1 MTTESYVQERWSLD
15 DMFASIDSDELKEAL
30 AALEKQ
36 VEYFE
41 GHRQEL
47 TDDISSDRFF
57 EILEAYDG
65 LVRLQSR
72 LGGFASLRFSE
83 DTQDQ
88 RVQAFQATIQQRQAA
103 IENRIMFFKLW
114 WKQADQQVAE
124 RLLPAAGDYR
134 YWLEAMRLQ
143 TPHTLTEPE
152 ERVVNLKDVNG
163 VQGLVTIYAA
173 ITNRYTFELE
183 VEGEVRH
190 LTRGE
195 IMSYVRSSD
204 PDLRARAYQS
214 QLEVFGKDASILGQF
229 YQYIARDWYTEGV
242 DMRGYQ
248 APISVRNL
256 ANDIPDEVV
265 DMLLETCRG
274 NATLFQRFFKLK
286 ARWLGAERIRR
297 YDVYA
302 PVSKGLADYGFN
314 DAVDIVLESFAGF
327 DPRMADLARKVFEER
342 HLDSEVRPGKRSG
355 AFCATVEPN
364 LTPWVLTNYQG
375 KADDALTL
383 AHELGHAVH
392 SLLADEHKAVTQGAS
407 LPLAE
412 TASTF
417 GEILVLN
424 RMLRQDPS
432 EAVRRDLLFRQ
443 LDDNYATIMRQAF
456 FAMFERAAHDAIHEG
471 ASVDDLSGLYADNLH
486 DQFGDS
492 LELTEDF
499 NTEWVSIPHFYYSPF
514 YVYAY
519 AFGQLLVLSLYRQFE
534 EEGDA
539 FKPRYLEILRA
550 GGSASPD
557 AILTKAGIDMR
568 DRSFWQ
574 GGFNVLD
581 GILAQLE
588 QMKVPART

>member
-15 DMFASIDSDELKEAL
+15 EMFPSIDSEDVKEAL
-30 AALEKQ
+30 AALEER
-36 VEYFE
+36 VEDFE

-47 TDDISSDRFF
+47 ADDLSAERFY
-57 EILEAYDG
+57 ELLEAYDQ

-72 LGGFASLRFSE
+72 LAGFASLRFSE

-103 IENRIMFFKLW
+103 IENRIMFFRLW
-114 WKQADQQVAE
+114 WKQVDQEVAE

-152 ERVVNLKDVNG
+152 ERVINLKDVNG

-173 ITNRYTFELE
+173 LTNRYSFELE
-183 VEGEVRH
+183 VDGEVRH

-195 IMSYVRSSD
+195 MMSYVRSSD
-204 PDLRARAYQS
+204 ANLRARAYQS
-214 QLEVFGKDASILGQF
+214 QLQVFGNDAPILGQF
-229 YQYIARDWYTEGV
+229 YQYVARDWHTEGV
-242 DMRGYQ
+242 DMRGYES
-248 APISVRNL
+248 PISVRNL

-265 DMLLETCRG
+265 DMLLETCRT

-286 ARWLGAERIRR
+286 ARWLGMDRIRR

-302 PVSKGLADYGFN
+302 PVSQGLADYAFK
-314 DAVDIVLESFAGF
+314 DAVDIVLESFSGF
-327 DPRMADLARKVFEER
+327 DPHMAELARKVFDQR

-355 AFCATVEPN
+355 AFCATIEPS

-392 SLLADEHKAVTQGAS
+392 SLLADDHKVVTQGAS

-424 RMLRQDPS
+424 RMLRKDPS

-456 FAMFERAAHDAIHEG
+456 FAMFERAAHDAIHDG
-471 ASVDDLSGLYADNLH
+471 ASVDDLSGVYAANLR
-486 DQFGDS
+486 DQFADS

-499 NTEWVSIPHFYYSPF
+499 NTEWVSIPHFFYSPF

-539 FKPRYLEILRA
+539 FKPRYLDILKA
-550 GGSASPD
+550 GGSASPE
-557 AILTKAGIDMR
+557 AILAKAGINMR
-568 DRSFWQ
+568 DPAFWQ
-574 GGFNVLD
+574 GGFDVLE

-588 QMKVPART
+588 QMEVPART